1 MRMDNETFRLKVEN
15 LFNSLRTD
23 GGFDRTVLAELEQLA
38 LTPRKSRYFLKA
50 VAAQDDPEV
59 QDHFYRLVL
68 SRVRTDQEAGD
79 IERHIRHMFYT
90 NREQAK
96 ATLSRVAT
104 RDVLPAL
111 FRVIALT
118 EEGWLAGELIR
129 IVLAADPEE
138 LHQPLVDAL
147 NSKEYLLQC
156 LAIYL
161 IGKSGHDGHLHELA
175 RFYRRP
181 FGEKIDRL
189 EKKALDALLEGGKSA
204 SDDLLIKW
212 LKDKSSRVR
221 DVALTLAQERVLTAA
236 ASEIVG
242 LVLIDPK
249 TRAKAAATVLQFES
263 DGDLKLVPEDPSAR
277 SVDQLI
283 KAAKQDALQATLNA
297 LMRDE
302 SPAVREVAV
311 KLAAFLQD
319 PKGVAGSVRRLA
331 VEDRVASV
339 QAAALRVLARVDRE
353 RLVPA
358 LIDVFT
364 DVNATAASK
373 EVIDVA
379 TELMDEYLGEE
390 EVALVNEGVRVKEE
404 QRDAALGR
412 FSGEVEW
419 WRHES

>member
-1 MRMDNETFRLKVEN
+1 M
-15 LFNSLRTD
+15 
-23 GGFDRTVLAELEQLA
+23 
-38 LTPRKSRYFLKA
+38 
-50 VAAQDDPEV
+50 
-59 QDHFYRLVL
+59 
-68 SRVRTDQEAGD
+68 
-79 IERHIRHMFYT
+79 
-90 NREQAK
+90 
-96 ATLSRVAT
+96 
-104 RDVLPAL
+104 
-111 FRVIALT
+111 
-118 EEGWLAGELIR
+118 
-129 IVLAADPEE
+129 
-138 LHQPLVDAL
+138 
-147 NSKEYLLQC
+147 
-156 LAIYL
+156 
-161 IGKSGHDGHLHELA
+161 
-175 RFYRRP
+175 
-181 FGEKIDRL
+181 
-189 EKKALDALLEGGKSA
+189 
-204 SDDLLIKW
+204 
-212 LKDKSSRVR
+212 R

-263 DGDLKLVPEDPSAR
+263 DGDFKLVPEDPSAR

-390 EVALVNEGVRVKEE
+390 EVALVNEGVRAKEE
-404 QRDAALGR
+404 QRDAVLGR